1 MSLFEQE
8 EKRMAVKVS
17 VIVPV
22 YNCEKY
28 LKDCLDSILGQTL
41 QEIEVICIND
51 GSLDQSGK
59 ILEEYA
65 AKDSRVTVLSQE
77 NRGPGSS
84 RNRGFMAA
92 RGEFIQFCDSDDM
105 LVPQALEYSYRK
117 STENHLDV
125 FYFDAVPVYENSS
138 LEERKASYKTYYK
151 RKPLFREIQ
160 SGADLLSSLRKHQS
174 FRASPCLQFI
184 RRNFL
189 LQSQVI
195 FPPGLIQEDNY
206 FTSALML
213 CAARV
218 SHEPEPLYIRRV
230 RENSIMTVKESFK
243 NVYGYFMCGMA
254 MIDFLDAHK
263 ELAQNGKDAL
273 VSLTHQM
280 FKSAA
285 SVYLRIDPSEQAK
298 AAEMD
303 EKKLA
308 YFLAMAR
315 VEKVRIPAEVIG
327 QLKMNPADAFFMT
340 TLYENARK

>member
-1 MSLFEQE
+1 
-8 EKRMAVKVS
+8 MAVKVS

-28 LKDCLDSILGQTL
+28 LKACLDSILGQTL

-51 GSLDQSGK
+51 GSTDRSGK

-65 AKDSRVTVLSQE
+65 ANDTRVTVLSQV
-77 NRGPGSS
+77 NRGLSIS
-84 RNRGFMAA
+84 RNRGLEAA
-92 RGEFIQFCDSDDM
+92 QGEYIQFCDSDDM
-105 LVPQALEYSYRK
+105 FMPRALEYSYRK
-117 STENHLDV
+117 ATENHLDV
-125 FYFDAVPVYENSS
+125 FYFDAESIYENSR
-138 LEERKASYKTYYK
+138 LEEEKPSYKTLYK
-151 RKPLFREIQ
+151 RRPLFKQVQ
-160 SGADLLSSLRKHQS
+160 SGADLLSALVKNHS
-174 FRASPCLQFI
+174 FRTQPCLQLIHRSFI
-184 RRNFL
+184 L
-189 LQSQVI
+189 ESKIL
-195 FPPGLIQEDNY
+195 FPPGLLHEDNY
-206 FTSALML
+206 FTPALMV
-213 CAARV
+213 CASRV
-218 SHEPEPLYIRRV
+218 SHEPESLYIRRV

-298 AAEMD
+298 AVEMD
-303 EKKLA
+303 ERKLA